1 MLHNTERPLGGGGL
15 ILSHISDVTKDT
27 AGGRGWSRRGE
38 KDWEMG
44 VSIPEVGGKGSGQQW
59 RQCVTQFSVQSP
71 GHRRAGLTSTLQLIH
86 PHEPAKQ
93 SSREATPLRTYP
105 CELFKVPRV
114 PKHSHLVLTTSPG
127 GRQDNPRFADEG
139 TPCRESQLS
148 SQLRAPGL
156 PVLSSSPS
164 GLSYRKGRESDGG
177 HGEQERVPGPHKG
190 QTPPLPPPGGVW
202 LQVLRCGQYNLSAS
216 SESPYR
222 TPTPTP
228 RLLSSTQNCRAPTCY
243 PHPPLQRGRL

>member
-27 AGGRGWSRRGE
+27 AGGRGWSGRGE

-71 GHRRAGLTSTLQLIH
+71 GRRRAGLTSTLQLIH

-93 SSREATPLRTYP
+93 SSREAMPLRTYP